1 MAPKLVLNELH
12 LASWKELIMK
22 PVALTGIKPTGTPH
36 LGNYLGAIK
45 TALSRV
51 ESSEAIYFIADYHAL
66 TTVHKGGEM
75 RHSIREVAATWL
87 ALGLDPEKAT
97 IYKQSDIP
105 EIFEL
110 NWVLSCFTPK
120 GFMNKAHAYKAKAQ
134 ANQEKG
140 DELDSGVN
148 MGLFGY
154 PCLMNADILLFDSNI
169 VPVGK
174 DQKQHVEF
182 ARDIAVRFNKNYDQ
196 DLFVVPEPL
205 IIGET
210 ETIPGLDGRKMSKSY
225 NNTIELFL
233 PSKKLKK
240 KVNKIVTNSQEIHE
254 AKDPEVCQVFALYKY
269 FSTKIEQE
277 ALAAKYRAGGMGWG
291 EAKNTLFEAIESHFG
306 DARKKYDDLMGH
318 PDKID
323 EILAEG
329 AQKARVKAQAKI
341 KAIREAVG
349 VAW

>member
-1 MAPKLVLNELH
+1 
-12 LASWKELIMK
+12 MK

-45 TALSRV
+45 TALERA

-66 TTVHKGGEM
+66 TTVHNGEDL

-87 ALGLDPEKAT
+87 ALGLDPERAI

-120 GFMNKAHAYKAKAQ
+120 GFMNKAHAYKAKVQ
-134 ANQEKG
+134 VNQEKG
-140 DELDSGVN
+140 DEIDSGVN

-154 PCLMNADILLFDSNI
+154 PCLMNADILLFDSEI

-182 ARDIAVRFNKNYDQ
+182 ARDIATRFNKNYKEE
-196 DLFVVPEPL
+196 LFTIPEPL
-205 IIGET
+205 IMEFT

-233 PSKKLKK
+233 PSKKLRK
-240 KVNKIVTNSQEIHE
+240 KVNKIVTNSQEVHE
-254 AKDPEVCQVFALYKY
+254 SKDPESCQVFALYKF
-269 FSTKIEQE
+269 FSTQEEQD

-291 EAKNTLFEAIESHFG
+291 EAKQTLFEAIEEHFAE
-306 DARKKYDDLMGH
+306 ARTKYDDLMAH
-318 PDKID
+318 PQKID
-323 EILAEG
+323 DILAKG
-329 AQKARVKAQAKI
+329 AAKARVKAQAKMN
-341 KAIREAVG
+341 AIRQSVG
-349 VAW
+349 VAL